1 MDHYPLLKM
10 LHSIPAILL
19 LVGILAHVFMLWKA
33 ARGADSA
40 VLTRKLQR
48 TRTISLPVLALLA
61 LSLPL
66 TGWWMVSLAGLP
78 LSQTWLLLSSVL
90 FVLLVPLT
98 LLLAGRLATW
108 QTAGAS
114 AAASVPRLSAIYAG
128 LIVLLVLVIM
138 GLMGAKPA

>member
-19 LVGILAHVFMLWKA
+19 LVGILVHIFMLWKA
-33 ARGADSA
+33 ARGGDAA

-48 TRTISLPVLALLA
+48 TRTISLPVLALFG

-66 TGWWMVSLAGLP
+66 TGWWMVSLVGLP
-78 LSQTWLLLSSVL
+78 LSQTWLLVSSLL
-90 FVLLVPLT
+90 FVVLVPLT
-98 LLLAGRLATW
+98 LLLAGRLAAW
-108 QTAGAS
+108 QAAGAS
-114 AAASVPRLSAIYAG
+114 VAASVPRLSAVYAG

>member
-1 MDHYPLLKM
+1 MEHYPLLKM

-19 LVGILAHVFMLWKA
+19 LVGILVHIFMLWKA
-33 ARGADSA
+33 ARGGDAA

-48 TRTISLPVLALLA
+48 TRSISLPVLAVFA

-78 LSQTWLLLSSVL
+78 LSQTWLLVSSLL
-90 FVLLVPLT
+90 FVVLVPLT
-98 LLLAGRLATW
+98 LLLAGRLAAW
-108 QTAGAS
+108 QAAGAS
-114 AAASVPRLSAIYAG
+114 VAASVPRLSAVYAG

>member
-1 MDHYPLLKM
+1 
-10 LHSIPAILL
+10 
-19 LVGILAHVFMLWKA
+19 MLWKA

-48 TRTISLPVLALLA
+48 TRSISLPVLALLA

-108 QTAGAS
+108 QSAGAS
-114 AAASVPRLSAIYAG
+114 AAASVPRLSAAYAG

>member
-19 LVGILAHVFMLWKA
+19 LVGILVHIFMLWKA
-33 ARGADSA
+33 ARGGDVA

-48 TRTISLPVLALLA
+48 TRTISLPVLALFG

-66 TGWWMVSLAGLP
+66 TGWWMVSLVGLP
-78 LSQTWLLLSSVL
+78 LSQTWLLVSSLL
-90 FVLLVPLT
+90 FVILVPLT
-98 LLLAGRLATW
+98 LLLAGRLGAW
-108 QTAGAS
+108 QAAGANV
-114 AAASVPRLSAIYAG
+114 APSVPRMSAVYAG

>member
-1 MDHYPLLKM
+1 MEHYPLLKM

-19 LVGILAHVFMLWKA
+19 LVGILVHIFMLWKA
-33 ARGADSA
+33 ARGGDAA

-48 TRTISLPVLALLA
+48 TRSISLPVLAVFA

-78 LSQTWLLLSSVL
+78 LSQTWLLVSSLL
-90 FVLLVPLT
+90 FVVLVPLT
-98 LLLAGRLATW
+98 LLLAGRLAAW
-108 QTAGAS
+108 QAVGAS
-114 AAASVPRLSAIYAG
+114 VAASVPRLSAVYAG

>member
-1 MDHYPLLKM
+1 MEHYPLLKM

-19 LVGILAHVFMLWKA
+19 LVGILVHIFMLWKA
-33 ARGADSA
+33 ARGGDAA

-48 TRTISLPVLALLA
+48 TRSISLPVLAVFA

-66 TGWWMVSLAGLP
+66 TGWWMVGLAGLP
-78 LSQTWLLLSSVL
+78 LSQTWLLVSSLL
-90 FVLLVPLT
+90 FVVLVPLT
-98 LLLAGRLATW
+98 LLLAGRLAAW
-108 QTAGAS
+108 QAAGAS
-114 AAASVPRLSAIYAG
+114 VAASVPRLSAVYAG